1 MLDEYCERLGP
12 GLWAEP
18 LNTTTNL
25 GFVLAAWA
33 VWHLARHRRRDDGLL
48 LAALLVVVGA
58 GSTLY
63 HTFATP
69 LTRALDLIPILIF
82 QLVFLGLYARRLIG
96 AGRGVTAAGLVV
108 FLAVAL
114 SGHAAPDVLNGSLIY
129 APALIVLAALGIYHL
144 THARREPALMLAA
157 AGVFAIS
164 VTARTLDNALC
175 GAWPYGTH
183 FLWHLLNGVLLYL
196 VARAYLGNMSRM
208 QAGPFS
214 PGLDLPRRG

>member
-18 LNTTTNL
+18 LNAVTNL
-25 GFVLAAWA
+25 SFLLAAWG
-33 VWHLARHRRRDDGLL
+33 VWHLARNRGRRDGMVLAGLL
-48 LAALLVVVGA
+48 AVVGA

-96 AGRGVTAAGLVV
+96 AGPGVTAAGLMV
-108 FLAVAL
+108 FLAAAL
-114 SGHAAPDVLNGSLIY
+114 SGRAAPDVLNGSLIY
-129 APALIVLAALGIYHL
+129 APALLVLAALGIYHL

-157 AGVFAIS
+157 AGVFVVS

-196 VARAYLGNMSRM
+196 VARAYLANVSRM
-208 QAGPFS
+208 
-214 PGLDLPRRG
+214 